1 MKLKKLLPYLLLTSS
16 LTVLSAT
23 AARSEEVGIGV
34 SEHPKSTPT
43 DANSNQPFTVE
54 PIREIQQ
61 ISELVH
67 PNKSAEILRQPP
79 QVSQGGATQ
88 IVPVS
93 AVKANPTAKGVE
105 VILQTSLGEK
115 LQLVNRSSGNN
126 FIADIPN
133 AQLRLANGDAF
144 IFRSARPV
152 AGITEI
158 TVTNFD
164 ANTIRVTV
172 IGEASVPTVELFD
185 SPDEGLILSIA
196 SAASSTSQGQQTPKK
211 PEANQ
216 PERET
221 PPSQPS
227 AASDEPIELVVTGEQ
242 DGYRVPETST
252 ATRTDTP
259 LRDIPQSIQVV
270 PKQVI
275 EDQGITRI
283 SDAARNVSG
292 VSVGTGYSGAVDD
305 LTIRGFLNSNILRN
319 GFKSQNSFIYGANVE
334 QVEVLKGPA
343 SVLYGQFEPGG
354 IVNYVTKQ
362 PLAEPYYAGEFTAG
376 SYSFYRSSID
386 ISGPLTPDKN
396 LLYRLNVAYENSG
409 SFRDFGNGDVIDIS
423 PIISYKID
431 DATNISL
438 EYEYTKVNRAFD
450 RGFLP
455 NSVFLNL
462 PISRNLGESSDSIDI
477 ENNRF
482 ALTLD
487 HRFNQNLRL
496 RSSLSGQFIETNDTH
511 INPLELAAD
520 GRTLLRNYST
530 GFSPSENEDLSLQT
544 DLIGEFKTGSVQHQL
559 LFGVEFTRSI
569 SNYSLDQG
577 SISSLNIF
585 EPVYG
590 YETPSRDN
598 FTRANKSDST
608 TNTAAIYLQDQVTL
622 LPNLKL
628 LVGGRYD
635 FLNFDNTFISDTIN
649 GSSPEKS
656 SFYDTAFSPRVGIVY
671 QPIKPISLYASYSR
685 SFVPNDQLA
694 ANGESLPPTKGTQ
707 YEVGIKADL
716 SRQISLT
723 LAAYEIT
730 KTNVPTVDPNN
741 LDFSVA
747 IGEVKSRGIELDLAG
762 EITPGWKVIASGFL
776 NDAFVSEDNDPSV
789 KGSRLVNAP
798 YHGASLWTTYQF
810 QRGGLQG
817 LGFGAGLF
825 FVGDRITNQDD
836 PFTIPSYVRTD
847 ATIFYKRDGWGAA
860 LNFKNLFDVKY
871 YETNGYYV
879 FPQAPFTVQGTISF
893 SF

>member
-16 LTVLSAT
+16 LNVLIAT
-23 AARSEEVGIGV
+23 TARSEEVGIGV

-43 DANSNQPFTVE
+43 DANSNQSFTVE
-54 PIREIQQ
+54 PIKEIQR

-67 PNKSAEILRQPP
+67 PAKSAEILRQAP
-79 QVSQGGATQ
+79 QLSQGDATK

-93 AVKANPTAKGVE
+93 SVKANPTAKGVE

-126 FIADIPN
+126 FITDIPN

-144 IFRSARPV
+144 TFRSERPV
-152 AGITEI
+152 AGINEI

-172 IGEASVPTVELFD
+172 IGDASVPAVELFD
-185 SPDEGLILSIA
+185 SPDEGLIFSVA
-196 SAASSTSQGQQTPKK
+196 STASSTSQGQQTQTPQK
-211 PEANQ
+211 PEPRQTEPN
-216 PERET
+216 
-221 PPSQPS
+221 QPS
-227 AASDEPIELVVTGEQ
+227 APSNEPIEIVVTGEQ

-275 EDQGITRI
+275 QDQGITRI

-305 LTIRGFLNSNILRN
+305 LTIRGFVNTNILRN
-319 GFKSQNSFIYGANVE
+319 GFKTQNSFIYGANVE

-354 IVNYVTKQ
+354 VVNYVTKQ

-396 LLYRLNVAYENSG
+396 LLYRLNIAYENSG
-409 SFRDFGNGDVIDIS
+409 NFRDFVNGDVVDIS
-423 PIISYKID
+423 PIVSYKID

-438 EYEYTKVNRAFD
+438 EYQYTKVNRAFD

-455 NSVFLNL
+455 NSVFLTL
-462 PISRNLGESSDSIDI
+462 PISRNLGEPTDSIDI
-477 ENNRF
+477 ESNRF
-482 ALTLD
+482 AVTLD

-496 RSSLSGQFIETNDTH
+496 RSSLSGQFTQTYDTH
-511 INPLELAAD
+511 INPNELAAD
-520 GRTLLRNYST
+520 GSTLLRDYST
-530 GFSPSENEDLSLQT
+530 GLSPSENDDLSLQT
-544 DLIGEFKTGSVQHQL
+544 DLISEFKTGSVQHQL
-559 LFGVEFTRSI
+559 LFGVEFSRTI
-569 SNYSLDQG
+569 SNYSLDQA

-585 EPVYG
+585 DPIYG
-590 YETPSRDN
+590 YEIPARDS
-598 FTRANKSDST
+598 FTYAVESKST

-622 LPNLKL
+622 MPNLKL

-649 GSSPEKS
+649 GSPPEKS

-685 SFVPNDQLA
+685 SFVPNDQLS

-716 SRQISLT
+716 SSQISLT

-730 KTNVPTVDPNN
+730 KTNVPTADPNN
-741 LDFSVA
+741 PDFSVA
-747 IGEVKSRGIELDLAG
+747 IGEVKSRGIELDIAG

-798 YHGASLWTTYQF
+798 YHGASLWTTYQI

-825 FVGDRITNQDD
+825 FVGDRITNQSD
-836 PFTIPSYVRTD
+836 PLTLASYVRTD